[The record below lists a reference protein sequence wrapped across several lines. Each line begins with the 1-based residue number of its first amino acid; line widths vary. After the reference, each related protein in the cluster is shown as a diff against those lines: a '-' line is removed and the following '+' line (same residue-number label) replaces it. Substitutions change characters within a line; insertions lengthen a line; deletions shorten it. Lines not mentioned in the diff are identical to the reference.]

1 MSYILDA
8 LKRAEA
14 ERSRGAVP
22 DIHAQ
27 SVPVGSTVG
36 EGAASGPLVWL
47 VAALVLAMLAA
58 AVWWWSAQR
67 PTAPGAVAAS
77 DDASAV
83 ALPLPVPARSAE
95 PSRPQPPVASIS
107 AAPSMPLVFKPLP
120 SDPVVEPPSRSGR
133 AQPAQTERATKGAIS
148 GTVAGPATEER
159 IYALNDLPNDI
170 RAALPNL
177 AVGGASYS
185 ENPSS
190 RMLIINGQIY
200 HEGDKLT
207 PDLTLQQIQLRSAVL
222 GFRGY
227 RYAISY

>member
-27 SVPVGSTVG
+27 SVPLGSTAG
-36 EGAASGPLVWL
+36 EGAAAGPVVWL
-47 VAALVLAMLAA
+47 VAALVLATLAA

-77 DDASAV
+77 DDPSAAI
-83 ALPLPVPARSAE
+83 ALPPPVPARSAE
-95 PSRPQPPVASIS
+95 PPRPQPPVAIIS
-107 AAPSMPLVFKPLP
+107 AAPSVPLVFKPWP
-120 SDPVVEPPSRSGR
+120 SDPAVDPPSRSAGDQTAR
-133 AQPAQTERATKGAIS
+133 AAKGAVS
-148 GTVAGPATEER
+148 ETVAGPATEQR
-159 IYALNDLPNDI
+159 IYALNDLPDDI
-170 RAALPNL
+170 RAALPTV

-200 HEGDKLT
+200 HEGDRLT

-227 RYAISY
+227 RYAINY